1 MEFQKIKN
9 KMVRI
14 DKYGLGAAIGSA
26 SKTLAD
32 KDVTKYVTGEFD
44 ELAVQIARKNL
55 EIQAKTIESIKNNPI
70 KDVNIDATLL
80 Y

>member
-1 MEFQKIKN
+1 
-9 KMVRI
+9 MVRI

-32 KDVTKYVTGEFD
+32 KDAVKYVTGEFD

-55 EIQAKTIESIKNNPI
+55 EIQAKTIQSLKDNPI
-70 KDVNIDATLL
+70 EGVVIDVTLL